1 MQEYNQYNESI
12 NEDSEK
18 EINQE
23 MEKLDEEEVIK
34 FSSSSNPYPAKV
46 EFSKEQFSLFEINR
60 AINEFKE
67 INLNP
72 EFQRNKGLWDRKK
85 TIKANRIYFN
95 GYTITFILFCRK

>member
-34 FSSSSNPYPAKV
+34 F
-46 EFSKEQFSLFEINR
+46 
-60 AINEFKE
+60 
-67 INLNP
+67 
-72 EFQRNKGLWDRKK
+72 
-85 TIKANRIYFN
+85 
-95 GYTITFILFCRK
+95 

>member
-34 FSSSSNPYPAKV
+34 FSSI
-46 EFSKEQFSLFEINR
+46 IN
-60 AINEFKE
+60 
-67 INLNP
+67 
-72 EFQRNKGLWDRKK
+72 NK
-85 TIKANRIYFN
+85 YQ
-95 GYTITFILFCRK
+95 

>member
-46 EFSKEQFSLFEINR
+46 EFSKEQFSLF
-60 AINEFKE
+60 
-67 INLNP
+67 
-72 EFQRNKGLWDRKK
+72 
-85 TIKANRIYFN
+85 
-95 GYTITFILFCRK
+95 

>member
-34 FSSSSNPYPAKV
+34 FSSSSNPYPK
-46 EFSKEQFSLFEINR
+46 
-60 AINEFKE
+60 
-67 INLNP
+67 
-72 EFQRNKGLWDRKK
+72 
-85 TIKANRIYFN
+85 
-95 GYTITFILFCRK
+95 